1 MLGLPYITS
10 CTQEQDQLY
19 KEFKGKYRAMTNEF
33 FTSKL
38 TERSRYIKAI
48 KEYLRVLVFKEDWG
62 ECDDTIVTPQ
72 MKFLLLKLKGVIRNP
87 SLTKDELLSII
98 NKLPGTT
105 PLQAPFASTFT
116 QEKNHQL
123 FL

>member
-1 MLGLPYITS
+1 MLGLPYRTS

-38 TERSRYIKAI
+38 TEMSRYIKAL

-72 MKFLLLKLKGVIRNP
+72 MKFLLLKLNCVIRNP

-105 PLQAPFASTFT
+105 PL
-116 QEKNHQL
+116 
-123 FL
+123 